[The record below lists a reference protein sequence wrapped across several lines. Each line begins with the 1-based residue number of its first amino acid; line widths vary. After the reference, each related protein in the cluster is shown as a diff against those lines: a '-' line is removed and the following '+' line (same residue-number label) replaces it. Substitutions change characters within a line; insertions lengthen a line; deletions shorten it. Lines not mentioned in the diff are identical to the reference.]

1 MNLNRVRGVRDLL
14 EHDTEK
20 IQKILKT
27 FHKFTQKA
35 GFNHITLPT
44 LEDSALYTKSLGDSS
59 DIVSKE
65 MFYIQDKAYVL
76 RPEGTAG
83 AIRCYLMNC
92 IQGEKKQWSYSGSMF
107 RHEQPQKL
115 RFREFL
121 QFGIESISNSFS
133 AASDA
138 EVIILAS
145 DILSHLQVPAVLEI
159 NTLGDEHARKAYNV
173 ALGKYFHSKSLSK
186 HSETRKKNEK
196 FLRILDSKEEADQ
209 EAILN
214 APSIVDFLNQ
224 KEKCY
229 FEEIKSILEQFK
241 VPFVHNPRLVRGL
254 DYYSNVCFEF
264 VNEKA
269 IVGGG
274 RYDNLA
280 GMVEKEKNL
289 GGIGWAAGIDRIC
302 ELFKMQPTRN
312 TVGVVPVGAEGI
324 EMCMKIARKLRL
336 DSDFTVKMR
345 TEAQNIKQHMS
356 YLKHSEPLFIV
367 FIGEDELKSQTVK
380 IKICDLAEH
389 VFVPIK
395 DMMDDPGTVLKS
407 YLPKTN

>member
-14 EHDTEK
+14 EHDTLK
-20 IQKILKT
+20 IQKILNT
-27 FHKFTQKA
+27 FHSMTQKS
-35 GFNHITLPT
+35 GFNHIILPT
-44 LEDSALYTKSLGDSS
+44 LEESALYTKSLGDSS

-65 MFYIQDKAYVL
+65 MFYIQDKTYVL

-92 IQGEKKQWSYSGSMF
+92 IQGEKKQWSYSGPMF

-121 QFGIESISNSFS
+121 QFGVESISKSFS

-145 DILSHLQVPAVLEI
+145 DILSLLQVPSVLEI
-159 NTLGDEHARKAYNV
+159 NTLGDEQARKAYNS
-173 ALGKYFHSKSLSK
+173 ALGKYFMGKSLSK
-186 HSETRKKNEK
+186 NSETRKKNEK

-214 APSIVDFLNQ
+214 APSIVEFLGE

-229 FEEIKSILEQFK
+229 FEEIKNILQQMQI
-241 VPFVHNPRLVRGL
+241 PFVHNPRLVRGL

-264 VNEKA
+264 VNGKA
-269 IVGGG
+269 IIGGG

-289 GGIGWAAGIDRIC
+289 GGIGWAAGVDRIC
-302 ELFKMQPTRN
+302 EVFEFREARN
-312 TVGVVPVGAEGI
+312 TVGVVPLGAESI
-324 EMCMKIARKLRL
+324 ELCMKIVRKLRME
-336 DSDFTVKMR
+336 SDFIVKMR
-345 TEAQNIKQHMS
+345 TEAKSIKQHLG
-356 YLKHSEPLFIV
+356 YLKNSEPLFII
-367 FIGEDELKSQTVK
+367 FIGEDEVKSQSVK
-380 IKICDLAEH
+380 IKICDSAEH

-395 DMMDDPGTVLKS
+395 EMLENPGAILK
-407 YLPKTN
+407 KHTKN